1 MEHSIDREKVIEALE
16 NADLTDGVVKM
27 STQFR
32 DIVVDLLKEQETKF
46 ICNLLGGQPY
56 EVYCRECRTIVCQLS
71 KGDTMDTVK
80 RIFSF
85 CPHCGRLVKWE

>member
-1 MEHSIDREKVIEALE
+1 MDMEKIIDALK
-16 NADLTDGVVKM
+16 NADVDEYGVLKM
-27 STQFR
+27 TTQAR
-32 DIVVDLLKEQETKF
+32 DNIVEFLKEQETKF

-80 RIFSF
+80 SVFNF
-85 CPHCGRLVKWE
+85 CPQCGRKVKWK